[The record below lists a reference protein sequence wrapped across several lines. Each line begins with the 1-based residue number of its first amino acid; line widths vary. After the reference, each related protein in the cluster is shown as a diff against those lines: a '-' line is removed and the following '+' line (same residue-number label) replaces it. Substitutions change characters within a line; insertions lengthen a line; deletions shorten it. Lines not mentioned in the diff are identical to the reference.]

1 MKLPTPFALLLLVA
15 CGSHEPPPS
24 ADSFIVQLPEYIPQP
39 KAPTNLDL
47 PAVITS
53 RTSQSV
59 AAQSDGNVMALPAH
73 TDGYVHKGDLL
84 LQLDVAELRSKLA
97 EAESSKARAQ
107 GEAGRAGAQYAAAS
121 RKQHLAQMLA
131 RTGAGSIEEYRAAGS
146 EKSAIGGDAAGASA
160 QIKAAQIQIEEYKR
174 LIDLANVKAPM
185 DGTIAAVKVR
195 MGDMAHKGQQLVRVF
210 DPSDPIIKF
219 ALPHNKAN
227 LLRAGDV
234 VQMAVGTDTV
244 NATITTFTDDH
255 DTAIDFLV
263 VTAELERN
271 AVRAPN
277 IKVGATGHV
286 RIADKGATR

>member
-1 MKLPTPFALLLLVA
+1 MKLHMLFAPLLLVA

-24 ADSFIVQLPEYIPQP
+24 LASLLPILPEVRPMATTS
-39 KAPTNLDL
+39 KDVDL

-53 RTSQSV
+53 RTSISV
-59 AAQSDGNVMALPAH
+59 AAQSDGNVMSLPAH

-97 EAESSKARAQ
+97 EAESAKARAQ
-107 GEAGRAGAQYAAAS
+107 GEAGRAGAQYAAAA
-121 RKQHLAQMLA
+121 RKQHLAAMLA
-131 RTGAGSIEEYRAAGS
+131 RTGAGSIEEFRAAGS

-160 QIKAAQIQIEEYKR
+160 QIKAAEIQIAEVKR

-185 DGTIAAVKVR
+185 DGTIAAVKVH

-210 DPSDPIIKF
+210 DPGDPIIKF
-219 ALPHNKAN
+219 SLPHAKAN
-227 LLRAGDV
+227 LLKAGDV
-234 VQMAVGTDTV
+234 VQMTVGDSAV
-244 NATITTFTDDH
+244 NAIVTTFTDDH

-263 VTAELERN
+263 VTAELDRN
-271 AVRAPN
+271 SPRAAN

-286 RIADKGATR
+286 RIADKGAVR